1 MMAVH
6 PAQLQEEQEKDEE
19 AGAAE
24 DPVEELI
31 RLMVQ
36 TLLHEEG
43 FQVCSD
49 MLEYQKKSLMSNPCS
64 LSAIS
69 WSPGFRKGKRP
80 DLFTVLCQKLSLQ
93 IEHFHE

>member
-1 MMAVH
+1 MMAIQ
-6 PAQLQEEQEKDEE
+6 PARSQEEEEKDEG

-24 DPVEELI
+24 DPVKELI
-31 RLMVQ
+31 CLVVQ
-36 TLLHEEG
+36 TLLRVEG
-43 FQVCSD
+43 FQVCSG
-49 MLEYQKKSLMSNPCS
+49 MLEYRKKSLMSNP

-69 WSPGFRKGKRP
+69 WSPGSSEGKRP

>member
-6 PAQLQEEQEKDEE
+6 PARLQEEEEKDEE

-24 DPVEELI
+24 DPVKELI

-36 TLLHEEG
+36 TLLHVEG

-49 MLEYQKKSLMSNPCS
+49 MLEYQKKSLMSNP

-69 WSPGFRKGKRP
+69 WSPGSRKGKRP